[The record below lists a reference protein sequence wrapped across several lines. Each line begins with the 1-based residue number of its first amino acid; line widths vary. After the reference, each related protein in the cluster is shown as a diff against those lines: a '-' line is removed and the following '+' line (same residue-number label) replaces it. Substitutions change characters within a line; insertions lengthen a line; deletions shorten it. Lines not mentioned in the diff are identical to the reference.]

1 MHHEGFAH
9 KDNFC
14 SFHMDILHNNLINYG
29 VIPFRITKLHTAG
42 LCFVTLFSCSSHV
55 GQSWCTDMEQL
66 DLALLL
72 TLLRCNKQK
81 GVRLP
86 LCYSPKNVSSYFQF
100 FFSEWPF
107 TLLTS
112 MCRYM
117 RVDGGFKYLNLQQSL
132 WWISQI
138 IQEAMLALQCCVVSQ
153 PDVFIVL
160 LGNNVPFPLASV
172 CLTEPCSFTLW
183 LHLSV
188 SSCPPPVYPASQLDC
203 H

>member
-1 MHHEGFAH
+1 MSFAH
-9 KDNFC
+9 KDTFC

-29 VIPFRITKLHTAG
+29 VIPFRRTKHTAA

-72 TLLRCNKQK
+72 TLLRCDKQK

-86 LCYSPKNVSSYFQF
+86 LCYSPKNISSYFHFFSF
-100 FFSEWPF
+100 FFYEWQF

-112 MCRYM
+112 MYRDM
-117 RVDGGFKYLNLQQSL
+117 RVDRGFKYFNLQQSL

-160 LGNNVPFPLASV
+160 
-172 CLTEPCSFTLW
+172 
-183 LHLSV
+183 
-188 SSCPPPVYPASQLDC
+188 
-203 H
+203 